1 MAEIKMRYNAT
12 AQEVE
17 LLVDNEVAFSS
28 GKDVFESWVKAYNDA
43 NPPKV
48 VEPAAPVEEKV
59 VEPGNEVNPE
69 TEGGEASVEVDNTTD
84 PSEEGVGLVQE
95 SQDEVKA

>member
-1 MAEIKMRYNAT
+1 MAEIKMRYNSN

-43 NPPKV
+43 NPQPEKV
-48 VEPAAPVEEKV
+48 LDVENPVEEKV
-59 VEPGNEVNPE
+59 VEPGNEVVDTPS
-69 TEGGEASVEVDNTTD
+69 EASVDSTESGESDKG
-84 PSEEGVGLVQE
+84 EE
-95 SQDEVKA
+95 SS